1 MSMKSFWRSMV
12 ADDLYFVM
20 RYEISAAMR
29 RNTQDNVESYL
40 PQVSDFY
47 GFQWELK
54 ERAKRICGDRIL

>member
-1 MSMKSFWRSMV
+1 MV